1 MSSGSLSAPGLQ
13 PGEILGAIDVELSVE
28 DLRDI
33 DADFA
38 RVEVEGGRMNSEQ
51 MKVVDTAER

>member
-1 MSSGSLSAPGLQ
+1 V
-13 PGEILGAIDVELSVE
+13 D

-33 DADFA
+33 DAAFA

-51 MKVVDTAER
+51 MKVVDTQAR